1 MTLGGPPRSH
11 ENGAAAKAIFTLV
24 RKVISAKPKF
34 RITAFSEAL
43 ATERCTLHA
52 ECLNFPHR
60 HHDHNHQEPH
70 MDEWHDFFL
79 AQAGAAGVLTGLVF
93 VAVSINLQQ
102 IVSDPGSGL
111 PGRAAE
117 ALILLVGVLTASVLL
132 LVPGQGQVMVGSEVL
147 LVGLLTWGCVVTIQL
162 LRLRSWGTMR
172 PDLRRPFVLRLALGQ
187 IATLPLVVAG
197 IAVLVGGLGG
207 LYWLVAGMNF
217 FPLGGFFLGGGGVRG
232 EEL

>member
-1 MTLGGPPRSH
+1 
-11 ENGAAAKAIFTLV
+11 
-24 RKVISAKPKF
+24 
-34 RITAFSEAL
+34 
-43 ATERCTLHA
+43 
-52 ECLNFPHR
+52 
-60 HHDHNHQEPH
+60 

-102 IVSDPGSGL
+102 IVSERGSGL

-132 LVPGQGQVMVGSEVL
+132 LVPGQGQVMVGAEVL
-147 LVGLLTWGCVVTIQL
+147 VVGLVSWGCIVTIQL
-162 LRLRSWGTMR
+162 LRLRSWQAMR
-172 PDLRRPFVLRLALGQ
+172 ADLRQAFVLRVALGQ

-207 LYWLVAGMNF
+207 LYWLVAGMLF
-217 FPLGGFFLGGGGVRG
+217 SILVALFEAWVLLVEIHR
-232 EEL
+232 